1 MWLCLFFVGFGFW
14 PAGCLLLAAV
24 ASLTG
29 KYLSFPEQQIVIRVL
44 AQPLCNIFAAMRRL
58 LLCTAALTA
67 AALKPAVTRR
77 GWCTGAAAAIT
88 SLAPQVASADGVGPG
103 MFVET
108 KNIASN
114 PDASLSRDPMNS
126 NVLFSQDFYFKYGRS
141 PPFLQDATSEIP
153 DGGAVPFTRVQQRY
167 EAYGKYAARVLAGV
181 EAFRALKGAVD
192 NGSWATVASDDTKYN
207 LRAMG
212 LLANGLM
219 ASENNGPG
227 NVLFLTRW
235 YVNECAPV
243 WKSKF
248 YGAFMLNRAPD
259 TVVYF
264 HTGVRSISATS
275 PKQRIR
281 LKRRRPGNGDARRS
295 TRRLSC

>member
-1 MWLCLFFVGFGFW
+1 
-14 PAGCLLLAAV
+14 
-24 ASLTG
+24 
-29 KYLSFPEQQIVIRVL
+29 
-44 AQPLCNIFAAMRRL
+44 MRRT
-58 LLCTAALTA
+58 LLCTTALTA
-67 AALKPAVTRR
+67 AALKPTITRR
-77 GWCTGAAAAIT
+77 GWFASAAGAAVT
-88 SLAPQVASADGVGPG
+88 LAPKDARADGVGPG

-114 PDASLSRDPMNS
+114 PDASRSRDPMNS

-141 PPFLQDATSEIP
+141 PPFIQDAASEIP

-192 NGSWATVASDDTKYN
+192 NGSWATVAADDTKYN
-207 LRAMG
+207 LRAVG

-235 YVNECAPV
+235 YVNECALDIGDV
-243 WKSKF
+243 AKAADKAQAAAAWERGRKAINS
-248 YGAFMLNRAPD
+248 ALIVLNKE
-259 TVVYF
+259 
-264 HTGVRSISATS
+264 IS
-275 PKQRIR
+275 PKVGEQFVLVER
-281 LKRRRPGNGDARRS
+281 
-295 TRRLSC
+295 

>member
-1 MWLCLFFVGFGFW
+1 MR
-14 PAGCLLLAAV
+14 
-24 ASLTG
+24 
-29 KYLSFPEQQIVIRVL
+29 RVL
-44 AQPLCNIFAAMRRL
+44 LW
-58 LLCTAALTA
+58 TAALTA

-77 GWCTGAAAAIT
+77 GWCAGAAIA

-103 MFVET
+103 MFVEA

-114 PDASLSRDPMNS
+114 PDASRSRDPMNS

-192 NGSWATVASDDTKYN
+192 NGSWATAAADDTKYN
-207 LRAMG
+207 LRAVG

-235 YVNECAPV
+235 YVNECALDIGDV
-243 WKSKF
+243 AKAADKAQAAAAWERGRKAINS
-248 YGAFMLNRAPD
+248 ALIVLNKE
-259 TVVYF
+259 
-264 HTGVRSISATS
+264 IS
-275 PKQRIR
+275 PKVGEQFVLVER
-281 LKRRRPGNGDARRS
+281 
-295 TRRLSC
+295 

>member
-1 MWLCLFFVGFGFW
+1 MCLVWF
-14 PAGCLLLAAV
+14 LAADSV
-24 ASLTG
+24 PVRLGICHPLSSKLPLLYSRSLSAT
-29 KYLSFPEQQIVIRVL
+29 SR
-44 AQPLCNIFAAMRRL
+44 AAMRRVL
-58 LLCTAALTA
+58 LWTAALTA

-114 PDASLSRDPMNS
+114 PDASRSRDPMNS

-192 NGSWATVASDDTKYN
+192 DGSWATAAADDTKYN
-207 LRAMG
+207 LRAVG

-235 YVNECAPV
+235 YVNECALDIGDV
-243 WKSKF
+243 AKAADKAQAAAAWERGRKAINS
-248 YGAFMLNRAPD
+248 ALIVLNKE
-259 TVVYF
+259 
-264 HTGVRSISATS
+264 IS
-275 PKQRIR
+275 PKVGEQFVLVER
-281 LKRRRPGNGDARRS
+281 
-295 TRRLSC
+295 

>member
-1 MWLCLFFVGFGFW
+1 MHQPLLVT
-14 PAGCLLLAAV
+14 AGLRAAAV
-24 ASLTG
+24 S
-29 KYLSFPEQQIVIRVL
+29 
-44 AQPLCNIFAAMRRL
+44 AAG
-58 LLCTAALTA
+58 A
-67 AALKPAVTRR
+67 AVT
-77 GWCTGAAAAIT
+77 
-88 SLAPQVASADGVGPG
+88 LAPKDARAAGVGPG

-108 KNIASN
+108 KNMASN

-141 PPFLQDATSEIP
+141 PPFLVDASSEIP

-235 YVNECAPV
+235 YVNECALDIGDV
-243 WKSKF
+243 AKAADKAQAAAAWERGRKAINSALIVLHLC
-248 YGAFMLNRAPD
+248 GNQILRR
-259 TVVYF
+259 
-264 HTGVRSISATS
+264 GRS
-275 PKQRIR
+275 PRH
-281 LKRRRPGNGDARRS
+281 RRDACSIAWRCRFLAARPSQDGRVIA
-295 TRRLSC
+295 

>member
-1 MWLCLFFVGFGFW
+1 
-14 PAGCLLLAAV
+14 
-24 ASLTG
+24 
-29 KYLSFPEQQIVIRVL
+29 
-44 AQPLCNIFAAMRRL
+44 MRRT

-67 AALKPAVTRR
+67 AALKPAITRR

-108 KNIASN
+108 KNMASN

-235 YVNECAPV
+235 YVNECALDIGDV
-243 WKSKF
+243 AKAADKGQAAAAWERGRKAINSALIVLTCVEIKF
-248 YGAFMLNRAPD
+248 YDAADLHVIDATPARWRGCRFLTARPSRDGRGIAEKGLGEELSGS
-259 TVVYF
+259 TWYF
-264 HTGVRSISATS
+264 HAGAEQGDLAEGRGAVRS
-275 PKQRIR
+275 
-281 LKRRRPGNGDARRS
+281 
-295 TRRLSC
+295 C

>member
-1 MWLCLFFVGFGFW
+1 
-14 PAGCLLLAAV
+14 
-24 ASLTG
+24 
-29 KYLSFPEQQIVIRVL
+29 
-44 AQPLCNIFAAMRRL
+44 MRL
-58 LLCTAALTA
+58 VLLCTAALTA
-67 AALKPAVTRR
+67 AALKPAITRR
-77 GWCTGAAAAIT
+77 GWFASAAGAAVT
-88 SLAPQVASADGVGPG
+88 LAPKDARADGVGPG

-108 KNIASN
+108 KNMASN

-141 PPFLQDATSEIP
+141 PPFLVDATSEIP

-192 NGSWATVASDDTKYN
+192 NGSWASVASDDTKYN

-235 YVNECAPV
+235 YVNECALDIGDV
-243 WKSKF
+243 AKAADKAQAAAAWERGRKAINS
-248 YGAFMLNRAPD
+248 ALIVLNKE
-259 TVVYF
+259 
-264 HTGVRSISATS
+264 IS
-275 PKQRIR
+275 PKVGEQFVLVER
-281 LKRRRPGNGDARRS
+281 
-295 TRRLSC
+295 

>member
-1 MWLCLFFVGFGFW
+1 M
-14 PAGCLLLAAV
+14 
-24 ASLTG
+24 
-29 KYLSFPEQQIVIRVL
+29 RV
-44 AQPLCNIFAAMRRL
+44 

-67 AALKPAVTRR
+67 AALKPAITRR
-77 GWCTGAAAAIT
+77 GWFASAAGAAVT
-88 SLAPQVASADGVGPG
+88 LAPKDARADGVGPG
-103 MFVET
+103 MFVEA

-114 PDASLSRDPMNS
+114 PDASRSRDPMNS

-235 YVNECAPV
+235 YVNECASV

-248 YGAFMLNRAPD
+248 YGAFVLNHR
-259 TVVYF
+259 VVL
-264 HTGVRSISATS
+264 HAI
-275 PKQRIR
+275 P
-281 LKRRRPGNGDARRS
+281 RRPRRFGP
-295 TRRLSC
+295 TRRFAMSVPQCCE

>member
-1 MWLCLFFVGFGFW
+1 MR
-14 PAGCLLLAAV
+14 
-24 ASLTG
+24 
-29 KYLSFPEQQIVIRVL
+29 RVL
-44 AQPLCNIFAAMRRL
+44 LW
-58 LLCTAALTA
+58 TAALTA

-77 GWCTGAAAAIT
+77 GWCAGAAIA

-103 MFVET
+103 MFVEA

-114 PDASLSRDPMNS
+114 PDASRSRDPMNS

-235 YVNECAPV
+235 YVNECALDIGDV
-243 WKSKF
+243 AKAADKAQAAAAWERGRKAINSALIVLTCVEIKF
-248 YGAFMLNRAPD
+248 YDAADLHVID
-259 TVVYF
+259 
-264 HTGVRSISATS
+264 AT
-275 PKQRIR
+275 PARWR
-281 LKRRRPGNGDARRS
+281 GDAVSSPLDRPRHRRERTS
-295 TRRLSC
+295 

>member
-1 MWLCLFFVGFGFW
+1 
-14 PAGCLLLAAV
+14 
-24 ASLTG
+24 
-29 KYLSFPEQQIVIRVL
+29 
-44 AQPLCNIFAAMRRL
+44 MRRT

-67 AALKPAVTRR
+67 AALKPAITRR
-77 GWCTGAAAAIT
+77 GWFASAAGAAVT
-88 SLAPQVASADGVGPG
+88 LAPKDARADGVGPG

-108 KNIASN
+108 KNMASN

-235 YVNECAPV
+235 YVNECALDIGDV
-243 WKSKF
+243 AKAADKGQAAAAWERGRKAINSALIVLTCVEIKF
-248 YGAFMLNRAPD
+248 YDAADLHVID
-259 TVVYF
+259 
-264 HTGVRSISATS
+264 AT
-275 PKQRIR
+275 PARWR
-281 LKRRRPGNGDARRS
+281 GCRFLTARPSQDGRVIAEKGLREE
-295 TRRLSC
+295 LSCTPHRC